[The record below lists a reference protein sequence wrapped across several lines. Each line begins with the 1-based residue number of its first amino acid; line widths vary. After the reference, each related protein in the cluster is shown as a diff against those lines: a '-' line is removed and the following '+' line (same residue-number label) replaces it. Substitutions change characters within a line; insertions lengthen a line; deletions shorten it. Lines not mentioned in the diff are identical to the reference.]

1 MVDTP
6 KRYEPMKNIV
16 ITGWKQYTKDRRK
29 TIITNCFGSK
39 GVSEIIHH
47 FPVKLFFKNGKNI
60 TKIHCSA
67 KFVSIWIQITINTST
82 LDINTQHRVKHT
94 LKHVHKY
101 SVWDL
106 FCPKSFLPK
115 LILGIK

>member
-16 ITGWKQYTKDRRK
+16 ITGWIQYTKDRRK

-47 FPVKLFFKNGKNI
+47 FPVKLFFKIGKKYNKNSLQC
-60 TKIHCSA
+60 KIR
-67 KFVSIWIQITINTST
+67 IY
-82 LDINTQHRVKHT
+82 LDTDNYKHKHIGYKHT
-94 LKHVHKY
+94 A
-101 SVWDL
+101 
-106 FCPKSFLPK
+106 
-115 LILGIK
+115 